1 MSARSLYPL
10 LLAGIVLTHCATDRT
25 SGPPAP
31 RQQSYTQPLPPGAP
45 ALRPISQGAGVP
57 DLAAAYRGADA
68 YLRQAID
75 ESLAWF
81 DKPSSR
87 RFFPYT
93 LDAGI
98 THERIWATLTAMR
111 ELLETVP
118 DESAFIGE
126 VHRMF
131 DLYESV
137 GCDGQG
143 TVLFTGYCAL
153 TYPAS
158 RRSSARFAY
167 PLYKRPDDLVT
178 DPVSGQ
184 PLGRRQTDG
193 RVVPYYSRREIE
205 TTRVLAGDELVW
217 LDNPLS
223 VYLIHVNGSAK
234 LHLVDAGDEN
244 PTMYVGYAG
253 KTDRLYRSLGQAM
266 ITAGLLD
273 RDRRSLTEIKRL
285 YQRRPHRVVELM
297 YRNENYVFFTE
308 YDGDEWPA
316 GSLGVKVTPLRTLAT
331 DKRTYPRGG
340 LVLVETNVATIG
352 GGHAPL
358 VQLMLDQ
365 DTGGAIAAP
374 GRADLFIGTGPTA
387 ELLAGRQYAEGR
399 MYYMLLKPEYVGMYA
414 GVTKSQSHEV
424 TK

>member
-10 LLAGIVLTHCATDRT
+10 LLAGVVLTHCAADRT
-25 SGPPAP
+25 SGPSAAR
-31 RQQSYTQPLPPGAP
+31 RQRYTQPLPPGAR
-45 ALRPISQGAGVP
+45 ALRPISPNAGGP

-68 YLRQAID
+68 DLRQAID
-75 ESLAWF
+75 ASLAWF

-87 RFFPYT
+87 RFFPYA
-93 LDAGI
+93 LDAEI
-98 THERIWATLTAMR
+98 THERIAATLTAMR

-118 DESAFIGE
+118 DESAFVGE

-137 GCDGQG
+137 GCDGRG

-158 RRSSARFAY
+158 RRPSARFAW

-184 PLGRRQTDG
+184 PLGRRRPDG
-193 RVVPYYSRREIE
+193 VVVPYYSRREIE
-205 TTRVLAGDELVW
+205 TARLLAGNEMVW
-217 LDNPLS
+217 LDSPMS

-234 LHLVDAGDEN
+234 LHLVDARDVEN
-244 PTMYVGYAG
+244 PTMYVGYAA

-266 ITAGLLD
+266 IAAGLLE
-273 RDRRSLTEIKRL
+273 RDRRSLTEIKRV
-285 YQRRPHRVVELM
+285 YRRRPHRVVELM
-297 YRNENYVFFTE
+297 YRNDSYVFFTE
-308 YDGDEWPA
+308 YDGDAWPA
-316 GSLGVKVTPLRTLAT
+316 GSLGVQVTPRRTLAT

-352 GGHAPL
+352 GGHAPF
-358 VQLMLDQ
+358 VQFMLDQ

-387 ELLAGRQYAEGR
+387 ELLAGHQYAEGR
-399 MYYMLLKPEYVGMYA
+399 MYYVLLKPEYVERYRRD
-414 GVTKSQSHEV
+414 
-424 TK
+424 